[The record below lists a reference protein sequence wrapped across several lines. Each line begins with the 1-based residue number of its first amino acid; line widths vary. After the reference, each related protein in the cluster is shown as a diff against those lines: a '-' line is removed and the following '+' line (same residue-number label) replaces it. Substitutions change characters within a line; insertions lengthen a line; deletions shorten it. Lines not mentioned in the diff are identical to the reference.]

1 MKKNVGLPI
10 LGITIGDPAGI
21 GPEVILRALADRRA
35 RMAAQFIIFGN
46 EATFRHIASALRI
59 RLPPWKRLDW
69 SSPILPSA
77 PVIFV
82 ETGHCPPSLAMRG
95 RPTAAGG
102 FCCAEAID
110 WAVAY
115 AQEGVI
121 DAVVTAPIS
130 KEALHLA
137 NIPYPGHTEM
147 LAVLTGARRPV
158 MMMAGGGIRAAL
170 VTTHAAIEDLPRVI
184 TRARV
189 LATVRIV
196 DADLRKHFGLRAPR
210 IAVCG
215 LNPHAGEH
223 GLFGKQDAARIA
235 PAVRQAQREGIACE
249 GPIPADVAFTPA
261 YRKRFD
267 AVVAMYH
274 DQATIPVKMLA
285 FDSGV
290 NVTLGLPI
298 IRTSPD
304 HGTAYDIVKTGIAD
318 PGSMIAAI
326 LTAAQ
331 MARARVRQTQRPTFN
346 VQRSTRKPRPQPG
359 RAK

>member
-1 MKKNVGLPI
+1 MIAVKRNSSLPLLGL
-10 LGITIGDPAGI
+10 TMGDPAGI
-21 GPEVILRALADRRA
+21 GPEVILRALNRREVRRA
-35 RMAAQFIIFGN
+35 ARFILFGSEAIF
-46 EATFRHIASALRI
+46 RRVASAFHI
-59 RLPPWKRLDW
+59 PLPAWQRLDW
-69 SSPILPSA
+69 RSPLLPTR
-77 PVIFV
+77 PVILV
-82 ETGHCPPSLAMRG
+82 ETGRCPASLALHG
-95 RPTAAGG
+95 RPTAQGG

-115 AQEGVI
+115 AQEGIV

-137 NIPYPGHTEM
+137 RIPFPGHTEM
-147 LAVLTGARRPV
+147 LAALTGARRPV
-158 MMMAGGGIRAAL
+158 MMMAGAGIRAAL
-170 VTTHAAIEDLPRVI
+170 VTTHAAIEDLPHLI

-189 LATVRIV
+189 LSAIRIV
-196 DADLRKHFGLRAPR
+196 DADLRKYFGLRAPR

-215 LNPHAGEH
+215 LNPHAGER
-223 GLFGKQDAARIA
+223 GLFGRQDRTRIA
-235 PAVRQAQREGIACE
+235 PAVQQARREGIACE

-290 NVTLGLPI
+290 NITLGLPI

-304 HGTAYDIVKTGIAD
+304 HGTAYDIVKKGIAD
-318 PGSMIAAI
+318 PGSMAAAI

-331 MARARVRQTQRPTFN
+331 MAQRRMAR
-346 VQRSTRKPRPQPG
+346 K
-359 RAK
+359 